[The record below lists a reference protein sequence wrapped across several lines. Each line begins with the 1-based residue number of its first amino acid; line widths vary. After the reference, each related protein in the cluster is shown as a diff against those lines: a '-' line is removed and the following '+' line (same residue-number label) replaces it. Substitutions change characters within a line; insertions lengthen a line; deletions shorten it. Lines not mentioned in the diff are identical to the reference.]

1 MKKKRVLLIFNKYQS
16 FGGEEVSFY
25 NELNFLQNKNIVETL
40 EFKNKN
46 GLSVLWSSFNIIS
59 FFKTIYKIFI
69 FRPDIVYINN
79 LWFKASNSPLIA
91 CLFFRKL
98 IINIKLH
105 NYRLSCSNAI
115 HYRNGK
121 ICNDC
126 NINNKVKSYQ
136 HKCYKDSL
144 ILTFLVNIYSKIQ
157 FQILKSKKI
166 NHIYVL
172 NNLQRSIL
180 EDFGIKKSK
189 IFEVKNIVNLR
200 KKSNFVNSN
209 ESNKFYFIGRLEEEK
224 GLLDLISIWKNLKV
238 HKFELH
244 IIGEGKLVNF
254 VQLQG
259 EKYENIIFHGNLS
272 NENVLKHLESS
283 RALIFPTR
291 LYEGQP
297 TIILEALSCDTP
309 IISPDIPFLNTYL
322 KEDKILTYKLGDSKL
337 LKNVIESYFEDS
349 VYLNQKILWSKFKD
363 NFFKNYPE
371 FNLH

>member
-1 MKKKRVLLIFNKYQS
+1 
-16 FGGEEVSFY
+16 
-25 NELNFLQNKNIVETL
+25 
-40 EFKNKN
+40 
-46 GLSVLWSSFNIIS
+46 
-59 FFKTIYKIFI
+59 
-69 FRPDIVYINN
+69 
-79 LWFKASNSPLIA
+79 
-91 CLFFRKL
+91 
-98 IINIKLH
+98 
-105 NYRLSCSNAI
+105 
-115 HYRNGK
+115 
-121 ICNDC
+121 
-126 NINNKVKSYQ
+126 
-136 HKCYKDSL
+136 
-144 ILTFLVNIYSKIQ
+144 
-157 FQILKSKKI
+157 
-166 NHIYVL
+166 
-172 NNLQRSIL
+172 
-180 EDFGIKKSK
+180 
-189 IFEVKNIVNLR
+189 
-200 KKSNFVNSN
+200 
-209 ESNKFYFIGRLEEEK
+209 LEEEK
-224 GLLDLISIWKNLKV
+224 GLLDLISIWKNLRV

-297 TIILEALSCDTP
+297 TIILEALACNTP

-363 NFFKNYPE
+363 NFFNNYPE